1 MSTITL
7 TAPDI
12 SCDHCK
18 QTVEREV
25 GALSGVRNV
34 SVDVPTK
41 QVSVTFDDTATSRA
55 EIESTL
61 DDAGYPVNP

>member
-1 MSTITL
+1 MTTITL

-25 GALSGVRNV
+25 GALSGVRTV